1 MIKSVFEAPKTLQL
15 AVARVDFQR
24 DVSNTISRGVVYGLP
39 GSRD

>member
-24 DVSNTISRGVVYGLP
+24 DVSTIISREVVYELP